1 MSEHSLIHSDL
12 VMTRAKPLPPDQRR
26 ASLIEATRQLILEHG
41 PDVTTRQVAK
51 AAGVAEGTLF
61 RVFPTRRDLIAATIA
76 DQLSPERLEAA
87 LDATPPAS
95 DLDEATERCLST
107 AVEYVTTCGRLI
119 PQPIPDDTQ
128 DSIRFQ
134 LMEQWKARVGDITS
148 WMRTRLAPYEAEL
161 NIPLDDFVHLVA
173 TLSMGY
179 VHNKR
184 SATRLNPE
192 TLARLAL
199 DGARRKES
207 H

>member
-1 MSEHSLIHSDL
+1 
-12 VMTRAKPLPPDQRR
+12 MTRAKPLPPDQRR

-76 DQLSPERLEAA
+76 DQLSPERLAA
-87 LDATPPAS
+87 LFDATPATATI
-95 DLDEATERCLST
+95 DETTKACMSTMTKYLT
-107 AVEYVTTCGRLI
+107 AVGWLMPSPAREGSH
-119 PQPIPDDTQ
+119 DDHKAQ
-128 DSIRFQ
+128 I
-134 LMEQWKARVGDITS
+134 MKQWKARVGDITS